1 MTTGKRQLQP
11 KNSANVQA
19 HLQANT
25 QADVLAE
32 TLEIIEPLCAVFR
45 RKLKAEGLKY
55 TPERAQVLHSVLS
68 FEAPFIAEQAMEHVR
83 AAGFG
88 VSKATM
94 YRTLRLLMDAGIVQ
108 RVLVT
113 EEQSYYQ
120 VTYGKTPADLIIRL
134 DTGEIVVVDAP
145 ELIALRERLCK
156 EHGLVAKGHRLHVF
170 AEAGK

>member
-1 MTTGKRQLQP
+1 MTS
-11 KNSANVQA
+11 SAV
-19 HLQANT
+19 
-25 QADVLAE
+25 
-32 TLEIIEPLCAVFR
+32 R
-45 RKLKAEGLKY
+45 
-55 TPERAQVLHSVLS
+55 
-68 FEAPFIAEQAMEHVR
+68 QAMEHVR

-134 DTGEIVVVDAP
+134 DTGEIVVVDVP

-170 AEAGK
+170 AEALK